1 MGHGQHLNLNMGMDG
16 WNLKATPVS
25 ESILHVS
32 SIRNFGVNHSGIS
45 VEIQLGLFE
54 KMLIKIVINQA
65 YFAGIKTW
73 TDME

>member
-25 ESILHVS
+25 ESILS

-54 KMLIKIVINQA
+54 KMRIKTVINKA